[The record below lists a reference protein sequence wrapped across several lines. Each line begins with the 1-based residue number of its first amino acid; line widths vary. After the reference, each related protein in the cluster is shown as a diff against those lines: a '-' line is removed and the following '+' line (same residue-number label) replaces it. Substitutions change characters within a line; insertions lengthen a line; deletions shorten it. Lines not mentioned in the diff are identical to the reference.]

1 VRSYEE
7 LAEIVHGRTLPLV
20 LVLLDELD
28 RNARALA
35 RRAAPKPIRLATKSV
50 RVRAL
55 VDRVLATDG
64 YRGLLAYH
72 AREAAWL
79 AREGAGDLVVA
90 YPTVERA
97 DIDAVLAQVER
108 GKHIA
113 LMVDAREHVRAISDA
128 ARAAGVVAELAID
141 VDMSLR
147 LPSLHFG
154 VRRSPLREV
163 DAALA
168 LARAI
173 EDAPGVR
180 LTGVMG
186 YEAQIAGLADAGPR
200 GAVVRALKRLSI
212 RDLSKRRGAVV
223 GALRDAGHALE
234 FVNGGGTGSLETT
247 SADPSVTEV
256 SAGSGLFSPSLFD
269 GYRAFRHEPAL
280 LFALPIT
287 RRPSAGIATCFGG
300 GYIASGSGGA
310 DRLPVPWLPE
320 GCALLP
326 YEGAGEVQTPITLA
340 RDLPIGAPIFF
351 RHAKAGEICERFERV
366 LLVEGDRI
374 TGEAPTYRGEGHAFG

>member
-1 VRSYEE
+1 
-7 LAEIVHGRTLPLV
+7 
-20 LVLLDELD
+20 
-28 RNARALA
+28 
-35 RRAAPKPIRLATKSV
+35 
-50 RVRAL
+50 
-55 VDRVLATDG
+55 
-64 YRGLLAYH
+64 
-72 AREAAWL
+72 
-79 AREGAGDLVVA
+79 
-90 YPTVERA
+90 
-97 DIDAVLAQVER
+97 
-108 GKHIA
+108 
-113 LMVDAREHVRAISDA
+113 
-128 ARAAGVVAELAID
+128 
-141 VDMSLR
+141 
-147 LPSLHFG
+147 
-154 VRRSPLREV
+154 
-163 DAALA
+163 
-168 LARAI
+168 
-173 EDAPGVR
+173 
-180 LTGVMG
+180 
-186 YEAQIAGLADAGPR
+186 
-200 GAVVRALKRLSI
+200 
-212 RDLSKRRGAVV
+212 
-223 GALRDAGHALE
+223 
-234 FVNGGGTGSLETT
+234 VNGGGTGSLETT